1 MRGQVKETE
10 LYPGTAEAMEGVEEG
25 VGLGG
30 RDGDN
35 IFNNN
40 LISLL
45 NFRTLPYLPN
55 SFFI

>member
-1 MRGQVKETE
+1 
-10 LYPGTAEAMEGVEEG
+10 MEGVEEG